1 MSAMLVEQQVTT
13 PVTSRPRWRH
23 VPQPRG
29 PIARQ
34 NHPGSPGGRP
44 VSAPVP
50 MIRTCAA
57 PAVVQPTWQ
66 LTRRGLKAAIALF
79 VGMFALA
86 TITLAGAFF
95 SVSND
100 PIEPSTGPFAA
111 IGQG

>member
-44 VSAPVP
+44 LSAPVP
-50 MIRTCAA
+50 MIRTYSVQ
-57 PAVVQPTWQ
+57 AVAQPTWQ
-66 LTRRGLKAAIALF
+66 LTRRGLKVAIALF
-79 VGMFALA
+79 VGVFALA
-86 TITLAGAFF
+86 TITLVGAFF

-100 PIEPSTGPFAA
+100 PIQPSNGPIAA